1 MKYCFG
7 TVSWSGYLE
16 RYVDIFV
23 DNYIRLFKELIKVG
37 VNYCDIA
44 NPTIVYANDIE
55 GFTTEEFAQKLIDA
69 TGKTLR
75 LVNDKSKYTQD
86 TIMYST
92 RNKLRSEIKTLYPNE
107 PKVFWYFPIDDYIR
121 EGEAVLELLKL
132 SKAEQNT
139 ACMFKFYVNQD
150 NNNFNAGTTP
160 ITSYKDIHPGDWGG
174 YCAYTIL
181 NEEDCP
187 LYPEIAIPN
196 VAFYVALYEAGYKQY
211 ASERICVEHLRHL
224 DSHHFK
230 VKDKPMSQNVS
241 DYLLAKRAELKKK
254 EGSDEA

>member
-23 DNYIRLFKELIKVG
+23 DNYIRLFKEMIRVG
-37 VNYCDIA
+37 VNYIDIA
-44 NPTIVYANDIE
+44 DPVIVYANDIE
-55 GFTTEEFAQKLIDA
+55 GFTTEEQVQKLFET
-69 TGKTLR
+69 TGKTLI
-75 LVNDKSKYTQD
+75 LINDKHKYTQD

-92 RNKLRSEIKTLYPNE
+92 RNRLRDEIKKLHPTE
-107 PKVFWYFPIDDYIR
+107 QKVFWYFPIDDAIKP
-121 EGEAVLELLKL
+121 EEAVAELTKL
-132 SKAEQNT
+132 AKAEQNS
-139 ACMFKFYVNQD
+139 ACMFKFYVNQG
-150 NNNFNAGTTP
+150 NNNFTAGTTP
-160 ITSYKDIHPGDWGG
+160 INSYKDIHPGDWGG
-174 YCAYTIL
+174 YCAYTIF

-211 ASERICVEHLRHL
+211 ASEKICVEHLRHI

-230 VKDKPMSQNVS
+230 TKDKPMSQKVS
-241 DYLLAKRAELKKK
+241 DYLLKKRTELAKR
-254 EGSDEA
+254 EGEK

>member
-1 MKYCFG
+1 MKFCFG

-16 RYVDIFV
+16 RYIDIFV
-23 DNYIRLFKELIKVG
+23 DNYIRIFKELIRVG
-37 VNYCDIA
+37 VNYVDIA
-44 NPTIVYANDIE
+44 DPVIVYANDVE
-55 GFTTEEFAQKLIDA
+55 GFTTEEQVQKLHEV
-69 TGKTLR
+69 TGKRLI
-75 LVNDKSKYTQD
+75 LVNDKRRFTQD

-92 RNKLRSEIKTLYPNE
+92 RNRLRNEVKKLYPE
-107 PKVFWYFPIDDYIR
+107 DKKVFWYFPIDDYVKQ
-121 EGEAVLELLKL
+121 EEATNELLKL
-132 SKAEQNT
+132 SKSEQNA
-139 ACMFKFYVNQD
+139 ACMFKFYVNQG

-181 NEEDCP
+181 DEDECP

-196 VAFYVALYEAGYKQY
+196 VAFYVALYEAGYKEY
-211 ASERICVEHLRHL
+211 ASEKVCVEHLRHL

-241 DYLLAKRAELKKK
+241 DYLLKKRAELAKK
-254 EGSDEA
+254 EGDEK